1 MPYML
6 EWGYSLAMGVGT
18 LLYHACL
25 RKRIPGW
32 GQRISEIYVCIL
44 VLEFFLLLSF
54 PWMTG
59 LRTVNQAEAILTRQG
74 YEEIYYAVNT
84 SPSELERIFKDDV
97 PELTRSEKKAGLYV
111 FSAVDQG
118 EAIGVI
124 ISPASGRIIVQTSV
138 SENAALNSIISH

>member
-1 MPYML
+1 ML

-74 YEEIYYAVNT
+74 YEEIHYAVNT
-84 SPSELERIFKDDV
+84 SPSELERIFKDDA
-97 PELTRSEKKAGLYV
+97 PELTRSEKKTGFYV

-124 ISPASGRIIVQTSV
+124 ISPASGRIVRQASLSDNLVLDLMIHQ
-138 SENAALNSIISH
+138 

>member
-1 MPYML
+1 
-6 EWGYSLAMGVGT
+6 
-18 LLYHACL
+18 
-25 RKRIPGW
+25 
-32 GQRISEIYVCIL
+32 
-44 VLEFFLLLSF
+44 
-54 PWMTG
+54 MTG